1 MTTTTGEAMTYH
13 INYDTEAFPPNRTG
27 LMIASVPQKQGGDY
41 TLSILATYVSS
52 APDGSFSYEE
62 VRFFE
67 TSRGH
72 FEPKLLKG
80 LRVLPETV
88 KAFNWRF
95 ESVETSPS
103 LSTLFVRRQDW
114 TSTISEC
121 D

>member
-1 MTTTTGEAMTYH
+1 MTYH
-13 INYDTEAFPPNRTG
+13 IKYDTEGFPPLTTG
-27 LMIASVPQKQGGDY
+27 VLTAVVPQKQGGNY
-41 TLSILATYVSS
+41 TVQILATNVST
-52 APDGSFSYEE
+52 APDGSISYHE

-88 KAFNWRF
+88 KAFNWQF
-95 ESVETSPS
+95 EAVEKSPS
-103 LSTLFVRRQDW
+103 LSTLFVGRHDW